1 MPLNKENLTGL
12 IKKILKEKFAK
23 QEKNTTNFIN
33 GNFEITMKEIKK
45 SQDEIKDLR
54 KETNSK
60 KVQNSLKMNF
70 MAKLKTKGKTREY

>member
-1 MPLNKENLTGL
+1 MTLNMENLTGL

-70 MAKLKTKGKTREY
+70 MAKLKN